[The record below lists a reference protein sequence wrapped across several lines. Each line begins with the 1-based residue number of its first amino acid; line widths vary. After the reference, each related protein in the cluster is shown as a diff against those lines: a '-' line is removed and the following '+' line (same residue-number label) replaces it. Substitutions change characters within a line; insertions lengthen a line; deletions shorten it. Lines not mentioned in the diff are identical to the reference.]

1 MGVVFA
7 EIKRAKSIVQ
17 QDFPAYWSRTI
28 LCLNTSYMDINH
40 EIKNKNMVIAFTV
53 HPGKVWHAV
62 YVHVRSE
69 ISLNCNFGIHF
80 V

>member
-28 LCLNTSYMDINH
+28 LCLNH

-53 HPGKVWHAV
+53 HPGKV
-62 YVHVRSE
+62 
-69 ISLNCNFGIHF
+69 
-80 V
+80 